1 METVSNNPKNQREGC
16 AIAFIVMV
24 ICLLIWGSMKGCAQT
39 TKQPAVYDTIQ
50 IDNSLIKKYCTIT
63 NKNGKEQTYAVLISG
78 ETEELVSVSQTV
90 NDYIKLCKENGIKPS
105 LALKLRNGQ
114 ISSII
119 RFKNKYK
126 KSK

>member
-1 METVSNNPKNQREGC
+1 METVSNNPKNNQGC
-16 AIAFIVMV
+16 AIAFIVMI
-24 ICLLIWGSMKGCAQT
+24 ICLLAWGSVKGCAQTT

-50 IDNSLIKKYCTIT
+50 IDNSSIKKYCTIT
-63 NKNGKEQTYAVLISG
+63 NKNGKEQTYAVLVNG

-90 NDYIKLCKENGIKPS
+90 SAYINLCKENGIKPS